1 MMIDGKP
8 VEVLETPYREVAY
21 LRAENEKLTEEL
33 TEQARLLGISAEKEL
48 ALMAKMDQLKK
59 ELATAQEHIRDL
71 EAVRQNDIDEFN
83 ILSEQLAAALVA
95 CAAKDALFDGFRDNI
110 LFRMGVDSPY
120 RKELIAP
127 FWERA
132 KEAIVIKPDA
142 SALKAHD
149 DALIERCAVVCEQ
162 YDEHIEAKRDAK
174 YQAEYAGR
182 QAGAMRCAAAIRE
195 LKGKL

>member
-1 MMIDGKP
+1 MCVPPESDDTDI
-8 VEVLETPYREVAY
+8 VLEECRDAIES
-21 LRAENEKLTEEL
+21 LR
-33 TEQARLLGISAEKEL
+33 Q
-48 ALMAKMDQLKK
+48 
-59 ELATAQEHIRDL
+59 
-71 EAVRQNDIDEFN
+71 
-83 ILSEQLAAALVA
+83 QLAAAES
-95 CAAKDALFDGFRDNI
+95 NI
-110 LFRMGVDSPY
+110 DTLT
-120 RKELIAP
+120 KELEVQSYWGPKWELANTERLAALAACESKQSALEQAFAWAPIGSYSKKIIA
-127 FWERA
+127 
-132 KEAIVIKPDA
+132 EAIAIQPDA

>member
-1 MMIDGKP
+1 
-8 VEVLETPYREVAY
+8 
-21 LRAENEKLTEEL
+21 
-33 TEQARLLGISAEKEL
+33 
-48 ALMAKMDQLKK
+48 
-59 ELATAQEHIRDL
+59 
-71 EAVRQNDIDEFN
+71 
-83 ILSEQLAAALVA
+83 
-95 CAAKDALFDGFRDNI
+95 
-110 LFRMGVDSPY
+110 MGVDSPY

-132 KEAIVIKPDA
+132 KGNLAIQPDA